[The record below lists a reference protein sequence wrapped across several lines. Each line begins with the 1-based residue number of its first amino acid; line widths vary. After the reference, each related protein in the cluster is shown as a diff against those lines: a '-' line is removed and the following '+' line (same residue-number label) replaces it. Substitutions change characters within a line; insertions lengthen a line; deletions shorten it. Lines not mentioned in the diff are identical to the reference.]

1 MGDWEKLAM
10 EGVIVFRLINFI
22 LFIFVS
28 VFSAMAA
35 AQATRTWVSGVG
47 DDANPCSRTAPCKTF
62 AGAISKTAVGGEIN
76 CIDPGGYGA
85 VTITKSITIDCGG
98 TFGSILA
105 AGTNGVTINISV
117 AGANDV
123 VILRNLA
130 INGAGAG
137 GGSPP
142 LNITGLS
149 GINFLAGKHL
159 HVENVTIQGF
169 LNQGIN
175 FSPSSGLSSLSV
187 TNTSVRDVLTNG
199 ILVQTTGAAEAHAV
213 LDRVWLQGNGTGL
226 RVDANSNV
234 VITGSS
240 ASNNAL
246 NGILAVSGLARVFV
260 EDTGAS
266 FNQAIGIKA
275 DGATVRI
282 SNTTVTRNNT
292 GLHVTNGGTIVSHG
306 NNRVSGNTAANGAP
320 SSTIGQI

>member
-1 MGDWEKLAM
+1 MHRMIKTTLF
-10 EGVIVFRLINFI
+10 IVFSL
-22 LFIFVS
+22 
-28 VFSAMAA
+28 FSAMVA

-76 CIDPGGYGA
+76 CIDPGGFGA

-105 AGTNGVTINISV
+105 AGTNGVVVNI
-117 AGANDV
+117 ATPGANDV
-123 VILRNLA
+123 VILRNLS
-130 INGAGAG
+130 INGAGSG
-137 GGSPP
+137 LGSPP

-199 ILVQTTGAAEAHAV
+199 ILVQTTGAGEAHAV
-213 LDRVWLQGNGTGL
+213 LDRVSLQGNGTGL
-226 RVDANSNV
+226 RVDANASV
-234 VITGSS
+234 VISGSS

-246 NGILAVSGLARVFV
+246 TGILAVSGLARVFV
-260 EDTGAS
+260 ENTATS
-266 FNQAIGIKA
+266 QNQAIGIKA
-275 DGATVRI
+275 DAATVRI

-292 GLHVTNGGTIVSHG
+292 GLYVTNGGSIVSHG
-306 NNRVSGNTAANGAP
+306 NNRVSGNTAVDGTAT
-320 SSTIGQI
+320 STTGQI